1 MRMQFRKHFR
11 SVRHLVA
18 RRLLDRER
26 KGASLASAPI
36 GPFARFIQRLM
47 ETPMAIPEDLEL
59 ESPVEGWII
68 EPKGYV
74 FVHTPAKDSS
84 LLADAPC
91 ALVGAQ
97 LLFKEPFQSAAD
109 WRSKVLAAG
118 LTLTFPSSETRN
130 AFLREIVPAY
140 AMTGELPDR
149 QYILPLLLISV
160 ITYIVLTGMA
170 YLLPRYLTK
179 RIEDEGPV
187 GFALMFG
194 NVGFMGYPV
203 VASIFGHEAIFYA
216 AVLNVVN
223 TFAVFTIG
231 TMLITGKSEV
241 EGSKFQKKVLYSTP
255 MLAAYLTMAI
265 VALRIDNIPAFI
277 SQPLTMIG
285 NITVPAALL
294 IVGSSM
300 SHLSPRAMLGNGT
313 VYATTLFRLAIL
325 PIAIYYLCRALGFSE
340 FVVNINTIV
349 IAMPV
354 ATYGTILCLRHGK
367 DTTFITEVTFIT
379 TLISM
384 LTIPAL
390 VMVFF

>member
-1 MRMQFRKHFR
+1 MATVMITLFAIVVVGYAAGKLGYLGGTFDK
-11 SVRHLVA
+11 
-18 RRLLDRER
+18 RL
-26 KGASLASAPI
+26 
-36 GPFARFIQRLM
+36 
-47 ETPMAIPEDLEL
+47 
-59 ESPVEGWII
+59 
-68 EPKGYV
+68 
-74 FVHTPAKDSS
+74 
-84 LLADAPC
+84 
-91 ALVGAQ
+91 
-97 LLFKEPFQSAAD
+97 
-109 WRSKVLAAG
+109 SKVVIDITCPALI
-118 LTLTFPSSETRN
+118 LSS
-130 AFLREIVPAY
+130 

-294 IVGSSM
+294 FVGSSM

>member
-1 MRMQFRKHFR
+1 MATVMITLFAIVVVGYAAGKLGYLGGTFDK
-11 SVRHLVA
+11 
-18 RRLLDRER
+18 RL
-26 KGASLASAPI
+26 
-36 GPFARFIQRLM
+36 
-47 ETPMAIPEDLEL
+47 
-59 ESPVEGWII
+59 
-68 EPKGYV
+68 
-74 FVHTPAKDSS
+74 
-84 LLADAPC
+84 
-91 ALVGAQ
+91 
-97 LLFKEPFQSAAD
+97 
-109 WRSKVLAAG
+109 SKVVIDITCPALI
-118 LTLTFPSSETRN
+118 LSS
-130 AFLREIVPAY
+130 

-149 QYILPLLLISV
+149 QYILPLLFISV

-367 DTTFITEVTFIT
+367 DTTLITEVTFIT
-379 TLISM
+379 TLLAM
-384 LTIPAL
+384 LTIPLL
-390 VMVFF
+390 VTYILN